1 MVERSPAHRTGSVEV
16 EQERIRLGFVPLTDC
31 APLVIAR
38 ERGFFREEG
47 LDVTLSREPSWANV
61 RDKLAVGELDGAQLL
76 APMSLST
83 SLGIDGV
90 DVPLI
95 VPMSLDLNGNAITVS
110 RALGERLERTVRGT
124 GPGPAAVVAAG
135 AIAAGL
141 RELIEEDRRKGLPP
155 LMLAVVF
162 PFSSHGYILRYWLAS
177 AGIDPDHDVR
187 IVVAPPPAMVAML
200 EQGSI
205 DGYCVGE
212 PWNSLAWAKGI
223 GRIVATSFDVW
234 PCGPEKV
241 LALRRAWA
249 ESHPATVRAI
259 GRALMRACRWLDDLT
274 NREQAVHVIAGLSFV
289 DAPVDVVARS
299 MSGRIGGADGGS
311 RELPAMHVFFRHAAT
326 FPWRS
331 QAAWFVAQMIRW
343 GQIEKLPDLE
353 GIIDSVYRPDL
364 HREIAAELQFAA
376 PTVDWKIEG
385 QHDAPWTLEQATEPI
400 PMSADRFL
408 DERLFDPRD
417 LRGYL
422 DRFEIASM
430 RVDRDEIPVG
440 IGVRG
445 CWETTDPTA
454 GRS

>member
-1 MVERSPAHRTGSVEV
+1 MVEERAPAHRFGSVEV
-16 EQERIRLGFVPLTDC
+16 EQERVRLGFLPLTDC

-38 ERGFFREEG
+38 ERGFFRQEG

-90 DVPLI
+90 DVPLV

-110 RALGERLERTVRGT
+110 RTLSDRIERAVRG
-124 GPGPAAVVAAG
+124 GGLGPA

-141 RELIEEDRRKGLPP
+141 RELIEEDRRRGRPP
-155 LMLAVVF
+155 LVLAVVF
-162 PFSSHGYILRYWLAS
+162 PFSSHDYILRYWLAS
-177 AGIDPDHDVR
+177 AGIDPDHDLR
-187 IVVAPPPAMVAML
+187 IVVAPPPAMVSML

-212 PWNSLAWAKGI
+212 PWSSLACAKGI

-234 PCGPEKV
+234 PSGPEKV

-249 ESHPATVRAI
+249 ESHPATARAI
-259 GRALMRACRWLDDLT
+259 GRALMRACCWLDDQA

-299 MSGRIGGADGGS
+299 MSGRISGADGGL
-311 RELPAMHVFFRHAAT
+311 RELPAMHVFFRQAAT

-364 HREIAAELQFAA
+364 HREIAADLQLAA
-376 PTVDWKIEG
+376 PAVDWKVEG
-385 QHDAPWTLEQATEPI
+385 RHDNAWTLEQATEPI

-408 DERLFDPRD
+408 DRQPFDARD

-422 DRFEIASM
+422 DGFAISSS
-430 RVDRDEIPVG
+430 RVDRAEIPAGLGSRGLWAATEHAVG
-440 IGVRG
+440 HA
-445 CWETTDPTA
+445 DA
-454 GRS
+454 